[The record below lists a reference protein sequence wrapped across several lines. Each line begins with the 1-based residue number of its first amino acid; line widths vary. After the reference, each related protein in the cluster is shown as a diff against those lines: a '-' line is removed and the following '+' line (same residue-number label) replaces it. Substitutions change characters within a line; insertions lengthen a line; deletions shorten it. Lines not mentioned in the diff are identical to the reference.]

1 MNNNFKLIERNN
13 QKFYCFESGCCIY
26 KTSYCKY
33 YKDKNIY
40 YDGKALDTFV
50 DNWSN
55 ELTKSYKAGTFNNE
69 FNKYNKIDYKNNNN
83 FDYGYR
89 YFNKN
94 IPYTNNINKFPNNNN
109 EERNTNDFSINKEN
123 TSEKNKNSSKDK
135 SNDKNN
141 DDKNNNDKNNND
153 KNNNDKNNNDNIT
166 SISEN
171 KDSNSKSSDISSNND
186 SLLLSI
192 NTNEPVDGLQSN
204 SNNHISNDK
213 NILPFEASNDKN
225 IISKL
230 RIPYIMIIGTTV
242 LALALTAFIIVKKY
256 KKKNNNKFYRMKET
270 EDDDEN
276 NFNYSLLAFNGDFK
290 EPLESCEEYLNSLSR
305 LRYKDPTDSIYN
317 SQNPY
322 KKFSYFKYSPVLAPS
337 SVHSISN
344 SSMQNVYRLQPFMID
359 PQFENSITGSDQ
371 VNRSYSAKYS
381 YNKSYRESRD
391 TVTEIG
397 TPSLK
402 TQISSENT
410 PFIRNDSF
418 ISSTSSQSND
428 VPMNLSI
435 VNLLY
440 NPDQTNISVPNEKKN

>member
-1 MNNNFKLIERNN
+1 
-13 QKFYCFESGCCIY
+13 
-26 KTSYCKY
+26 
-33 YKDKNIY
+33 
-40 YDGKALDTFV
+40 
-50 DNWSN
+50 
-55 ELTKSYKAGTFNNE
+55 
-69 FNKYNKIDYKNNNN
+69 
-83 FDYGYR
+83 
-89 YFNKN
+89 
-94 IPYTNNINKFPNNNN
+94 
-109 EERNTNDFSINKEN
+109 
-123 TSEKNKNSSKDK
+123 
-135 SNDKNN
+135 
-141 DDKNNNDKNNND
+141 
-153 KNNNDKNNNDNIT
+153 
-166 SISEN
+166 
-171 KDSNSKSSDISSNND
+171 
-186 SLLLSI
+186 
-192 NTNEPVDGLQSN
+192 
-204 SNNHISNDK
+204 
-213 NILPFEASNDKN
+213 
-225 IISKL
+225 
-230 RIPYIMIIGTTV
+230 MIIGTTV

-440 NPDQTNISVPNEKKN
+440 NPDQTNISVPNEEKH